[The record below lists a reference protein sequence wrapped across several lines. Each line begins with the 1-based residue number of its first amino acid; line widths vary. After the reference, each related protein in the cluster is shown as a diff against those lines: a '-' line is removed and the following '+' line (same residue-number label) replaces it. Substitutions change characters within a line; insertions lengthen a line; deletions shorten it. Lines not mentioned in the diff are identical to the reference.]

1 MACRVARTNQNGT
14 HSTFLNKES
23 MRTTAKYIS
32 AAIAGIL
39 VLASCDGNEINA
51 LQGIDGPHIS
61 LTVNIG
67 DPQLMVKS
75 AVDGEDTY
83 NENLMNSIHYFFFAK
98 GSTTS
103 TAVVKGSASGI
114 SKTDSYTEE
123 IPVSTADLNGN
134 LFGADRKCSLFVI
147 ANAPESMNELISGNP
162 TLAQLRAAAVISNMN
177 KVPQSNFVMVY
188 DDEIEIDSRADKTAI
203 DVEIEMERLACKFTF
218 KADVKKSLSTTDG
231 SKTIYW
237 TAAKDSEMGTGE
249 KALTVTFCNGV
260 NKTTP
265 AGFNKSVVKDE
276 DYFETD
282 PVGMSWTSE
291 DGTGDDALYHYEA
304 DAPIYSYPMDWVFTD
319 QFEPYILFDL
329 VWNYDD
335 GSSQHQEHRYYKM
348 VLGQQSITSNDW
360 YVITAKLTALGNL
373 LPRDPMVLFSGLN
386 YSVYKWNNAFQTD
399 QPNTPANIKAARY
412 LMVPQT
418 EFEIQNETSVEIPF
432 MSSHLCE
439 ISNITV
445 TKKRFYRNLGAIP
458 GTWPETVN
466 VLTNVDADDDAVA
479 IAGFT
484 FTIESDKVK
493 FEHALHNDIDQY
505 LDHSPYTIT
514 FTLKQGDTGADL
526 SQIITITQYPAIWIE
541 YEKNS
546 ATNKT
551 NGKYGYAYFNNTNDV
566 TANKWNKISGRGN
579 DMDADITDGNYS
591 SASPYMVIFHVS
603 QFADGNYIIG
613 DPRVKTAVTM
623 SSFWSTTNSNSIACQ
638 SAPAKYDKITRTLKD
653 YYPTE
658 DGADY
663 YNYIAPVLRV
673 TSAVGRQSYPFPYE
687 QTKVA
692 CSSYQED
699 GYPAGRWRLP
709 TAAEALFINK
719 MANDFHMICPL
730 YSTDQYYW
738 CAGGYLYGG
747 VVYYNTTTAT
757 VSGIPPANSTSTR
770 YNDGTANTRCVYDEW
785 YWSEIDKEFGWTNSW
800 SGTDYN
806 KISPDNDGKG
816 FVWGDMPRNY
826 THPSH

>member
-445 TKKRFYRNLGAIP
+445 KKNIYFRVG
-458 GTWPETVN
+458 GTIAGDWPETEY
-466 VLTNVDADDDAVA
+466 VLTNATKEYAA
-479 IAGFT
+479 TEKGFE
-484 FTIESDKVK
+484 FTVESDKVL
-493 FEHALHNDIDQY
+493 FSHELNNTIGSGF
-505 LDHSPYTIT
+505 DHSPYDISFTIT
-514 FTLKQGDTGADL
+514 QTGSTGNEL
-526 SQIITITQYPAIWIE
+526 SQDITLTQYPAIWIE
-541 YEKNS
+541 LIRNS
-546 ATNKT
+546 STNEF
-551 NGKYGYAYFNNTNDV
+551 GYAYYNGNNSETGGGDNNWDR
-566 TANKWNKISGRGN
+566 IRGRE
-579 DMDADITDGNYS
+579 TS
-591 SASPYMVIFHVS
+591 PSSTSTSASPFMIVFHIS
-603 QFADGNYIIG
+603 SFQATENYIIG
-613 DPRVKTAVTM
+613 DPRSKDKVNIATWWTASKTL
-623 SSFWSTTNSNSIACQ
+623 F
-638 SAPAKYDKITRTLKD
+638 PGKAKYTTGRAKYEDSENYQLAY
-653 YYPTE
+653 YYPTIE
-658 DGADY
+658 DEAHR
-663 YNYIAPVLRV
+663 NYIAPVLRV
-673 TSAVGRQSYPFPYE
+673 SSAVGRQGTAYPYKN
-687 QTKVA
+687 TLMA
-692 CSSYQED
+692 CATYQED

-709 TAAEALFINK
+709 TAAEAYFVNN
-719 MANDFHMICPL
+719 MAGLYLIPPL
-730 YSTDQYYW
+730 YTQTQYYW
-738 CAGGYLYGG
+738 FAGGWINSGNIKYGTG
-747 VVYYNTTTAT
+747 STDGNG
-757 VSGIPPANSTSTR
+757 SGK
-770 YNDGTANTRCVYDEW
+770 ANTRCVYDEW

-800 SGTDYN
+800 TGAN
-806 KISPDNDGKG
+806 WDNRTTGNTSDDVDGKG